1 MKEQARRKKRIWIT
15 GLVFLALLLLVA
27 TSTVMAV
34 DTDGITKVLK
44 KNRDIFH
51 TNTIVGGML
60 RFIGWQ
66 LITLL
71 VWLAEHCAKLFDESF
86 KFIDFTR
93 YEPVEEFLD
102 SWQPVVYALISLSI
116 LFLGLILIFW
126 QEKKPKLMMNICL
139 SVLIITSSGYLIDQL
154 NGFVTDDIRS
164 AIMNDGDTSTGASG
178 LVYDMVGS
186 SVYDLIYMD
195 DKLDGGLMKLT
206 KKNRKL
212 YDDFTK
218 EDLELLSINEVL
230 KPDDVKAETKDLVSN
245 RIYYRKD
252 DLQLKEIYNGVAWTD
267 LLNEYYYR
275 YDVEWYT
282 VIVGLVSMIIV
293 YVCLAYK
300 VVRILYEVVVQ
311 RLLAALYSANL
322 TSSQKTLKI
331 LDSIKDSYITLILV
345 MVCLKIYLLA
355 FKMVGETGFGEFSK
369 VMVLLFVAF
378 AVVDGPNIIQKL
390 TGVDAGL
397 SSGMGKIIAGVQATR
412 MATHMVSR
420 GVEAASK
427 LFQGAQEKSE
437 QVVGAMNAGKQADL
451 EGTGEAQ
458 GNVPPEE
465 AGAGKQSD
473 MEGSSMSEQQNEMGT
488 PPDME
493 SGAVETQ
500 GIADIPE
507 SSGYAEDVSQ
517 DAFTAEADAMEGFN
531 SGAMEDLNGLDPL
544 SGNEG
549 IGNAT
554 ERMNRMD
561 QELSSPKEKRF
572 DAGLQS
578 SRSVEHQGNLFRSE
592 WKSELEKPTRT
603 SNSRSDLEARW

>member
-15 GLVFLALLLLVA
+15 GLVLLALLLLVA

-139 SVLIITSSGYLIDQL
+139 AVLIITSSGYLIDQL
-154 NGFVTDDIRS
+154 HGFVTDDIRS
-164 AIMNDGDTSTGASG
+164 AIMNDGDTTTGSSG
-178 LVYDMVGS
+178 LIYDMVGA
-186 SVYDLIYMD
+186 SVYDLIYID
-195 DKLDGGLMKLT
+195 DKLDGGLMKMT
-206 KKNRKL
+206 KQNRKL

-230 KPDDVKAETKDLVSN
+230 KPDDVKAESKDLVSN

-275 YDVEWYT
+275 YDVEWFT
-282 VIVGLVSMIIV
+282 VIVGLVSLIIV

-322 TSSQKTLKI
+322 SSGQKTLKI

-355 FKMVGETGFGEFSK
+355 FKMVGETQFAAFSK
-369 VMVLLFVAF
+369 VMLLFFLALAVA
-378 AVVDGPNIIQKL
+378 DGPNIIQKL

-412 MATHMVSR
+412 MMSTMTSHGARSLKNLFHDEKNEPVTGKTVN
-420 GVEAASK
+420 AA
-427 LFQGAQEKSE
+427 AQS
-437 QVVGAMNAGKQADL
+437 DL

-458 GNVPPEE
+458 GAVPPDETS
-465 AGAGKQSD
+465 GAGQ
-473 MEGSSMSEQQNEMGT
+473 EEQQMSADGKETGT
-488 PPDME
+488 PPDMQNE
-493 SGAVETQ
+493 TSGTPEEMETT
-500 GIADIPE
+500 DIPE
-507 SSGYAEDVSQ
+507 ASGYSEDSSSLAEDV
-517 DAFTAEADAMEGFN
+517 EAMEGFN
-531 SGAMEDLNGLDPL
+531 SAAMDDLNGLDPL
-544 SGNEG
+544 SGNRG
-549 IGNAT
+549 LDNGMD
-554 ERMNRMD
+554 RMNRMD
-561 QELSSPKEKRF
+561 EELSTQREKSF
-572 DAGLQS
+572 DSGLR
-578 SRSVEHQGNLFRSE
+578 SRDVKHEGNLFRSE
-592 WKSELEKPTRT
+592 WKDALNKPTK
-603 SNSRSDLEARW
+603 SSESKSDLEARW

>member
-1 MKEQARRKKRIWIT
+1 MKEQALKKRKYLS
-15 GLVFLALLLLVA
+15 GLVLLQLLLFMA

-34 DTDGITKVLK
+34 DTEEVITVLK

-51 TNTIVGGML
+51 TSTIPGGIF
-60 RFIGWQ
+60 RYIGWSVMKG
-66 LITLL
+66 L

-139 SVLIITSSGYLIDQL
+139 AVLIITSSGYLIDQL

-164 AIMNDGDTSTGASG
+164 AILNDGDTSTGSSG
-178 LVYDMVGS
+178 LVYDMVGNS
-186 SVYDLIYMD
+186 IYDLIYID
-195 DKLDGGLMKLT
+195 DKLDGGLMKMT
-206 KKNRKL
+206 KNNRKL

-218 EDLELLSINEVL
+218 EDLELMSINEVL
-230 KPDDVKAETKDLVSN
+230 KPDDVKAESKDLVSN
-245 RIYYRKD
+245 RIYYKKGN
-252 DLQLKEIYNGVAWTD
+252 LELKEIYNGVAWTD

-275 YDVEWYT
+275 YDVEWFT
-282 VIVGLVSMIIV
+282 VIVGLVSLIIV

-322 TSSQKTLKI
+322 SSGQKTLKI

-355 FKMVGETGFGEFSK
+355 FKMVGETQFAAFSK
-369 VMVLLFVAF
+369 VMLLFFLALAVA
-378 AVVDGPNIIQKL
+378 DGPNIIQKL

-412 MATHMVSR
+412 MMSTMTSHGARSLKNLFHDEKNEPVTGKTVN
-420 GVEAASK
+420 AA
-427 LFQGAQEKSE
+427 AQS
-437 QVVGAMNAGKQADL
+437 DL

-458 GNVPPEE
+458 GAVPPDETS
-465 AGAGKQSD
+465 GAGQ
-473 MEGSSMSEQQNEMGT
+473 EEQQMSADGKETGT
-488 PPDME
+488 PPDMQNE
-493 SGAVETQ
+493 TSGTPEEMETT
-500 GIADIPE
+500 DIPE
-507 SSGYAEDVSQ
+507 ASGYSEDSSSLAEDV
-517 DAFTAEADAMEGFN
+517 EAMEGFN
-531 SGAMEDLNGLDPL
+531 SAAMDDLNGLDPL
-544 SGNEG
+544 SGNRG
-549 IGNAT
+549 LDNGMD
-554 ERMNRMD
+554 RMNRMD
-561 QELSSPKEKRF
+561 EELSTQREKSF
-572 DAGLQS
+572 DSGLR
-578 SRSVEHQGNLFRSE
+578 SRDVKHEGNLFRSE
-592 WKSELEKPTRT
+592 WKDALNKPTK
-603 SNSRSDLEARW
+603 SSESKSDLEARW

>member
-1 MKEQARRKKRIWIT
+1 MC
-15 GLVFLALLLLVA
+15 G
-27 TSTVMAV
+27 
-34 DTDGITKVLK
+34 
-44 KNRDIFH
+44 
-51 TNTIVGGML
+51 
-60 RFIGWQ
+60 
-66 LITLL
+66 
-71 VWLAEHCAKLFDESF
+71 
-86 KFIDFTR
+86 
-93 YEPVEEFLD
+93 
-102 SWQPVVYALISLSI
+102 
-116 LFLGLILIFW
+116 
-126 QEKKPKLMMNICL
+126 
-139 SVLIITSSGYLIDQL
+139 
-154 NGFVTDDIRS
+154 
-164 AIMNDGDTSTGASG
+164 
-178 LVYDMVGS
+178 
-186 SVYDLIYMD
+186 
-195 DKLDGGLMKLT
+195 
-206 KKNRKL
+206 
-212 YDDFTK
+212 
-218 EDLELLSINEVL
+218 
-230 KPDDVKAETKDLVSN
+230 
-245 RIYYRKD
+245 
-252 DLQLKEIYNGVAWTD
+252 
-267 LLNEYYYR
+267 
-275 YDVEWYT
+275 
-282 VIVGLVSMIIV
+282 
-293 YVCLAYK
+293 LAYK

-322 TSSQKTLKI
+322 SSSQKTLKV

-355 FKMVGETGFGEFSK
+355 FKMVGETGFAEFSK

-397 SSGMGKIIAGVQATR
+397 SSGMGKIIAGMQASR
-412 MATHMVSR
+412 MVSTMMSH
-420 GVEAASK
+420 GGHSSN

-465 AGAGKQSD
+465 AGAGNQTD

-488 PPDME
+488 PSEME

-500 GIADIPE
+500 GTADIPE

-531 SGAMEDLNGLDPL
+531 SGAMDDLNGLDPL

-549 IGNAT
+549 IGNGT

-561 QELSSPKEKRF
+561 QELSSQKEKRF

-578 SRSVEHQGNLFRSE
+578 SRSVEHQGSLFRSE

>member
-1 MKEQARRKKRIWIT
+1 MKEQAIRKKRIWIT
-15 GLVFLALLLLVA
+15 GLVLLALLLLVA

-139 SVLIITSSGYLIDQL
+139 AVLIITSSGYLIDQL

-164 AIMNDGDTSTGASG
+164 AIMNDGDTTTGSSG
-178 LVYDMVGS
+178 LIYDMVGA
-186 SVYDLIYMD
+186 SVYDLIYID
-195 DKLDGGLMKLT
+195 DKLNGGLMEMT

-230 KPDDVKAETKDLVSN
+230 KPDEVKAESKDLVSN

-282 VIVGLVSMIIV
+282 VIVGLISMIIV

-397 SSGMGKIIAGVQATR
+397 SSGMGKMIAGVQATR
-412 MATHMVSR
+412 MAAHMVSR
-420 GVEAASK
+420 GVEAASE
-427 LFQGAQEKSE
+427 LFPRNDKNE
-437 QVVGAMNAGKQADL
+437 QVAGAVNAAAQSDL
-451 EGTGEAQ
+451 EGTKEAQ
-458 GNVPPEE
+458 GEVPPEE
-465 AGAGKQSD
+465 TSSTNQD
-473 MEGSSMSEQQNEMGT
+473 MQQKSADGSETDT
-488 PPDME
+488 PPDMQSDGE
-493 SGAVETQ
+493 QVSDMPEAT
-500 GIADIPE
+500 DIPE

-549 IGNAT
+549 IGNGT

-561 QELSSPKEKRF
+561 QELSSQKEKRF
-572 DAGLQS
+572 DAGLHS

>member
-15 GLVFLALLLLVA
+15 GLVLLALLLLVA

-139 SVLIITSSGYLIDQL
+139 AVLIITSSGYLIDQL

-164 AIMNDGDTSTGASG
+164 AIMNDGDTTTGSSG
-178 LVYDMVGS
+178 LIYDMVGA
-186 SVYDLIYMD
+186 SVYDLIYID
-195 DKLDGGLMKLT
+195 DKLDGGLMKMT
-206 KKNRKL
+206 KQNRKL

-230 KPDDVKAETKDLVSN
+230 KPDDVKAESKDLVSN

-275 YDVEWYT
+275 YDVEWFT
-282 VIVGLVSMIIV
+282 VIVGLVSLIIV

-322 TSSQKTLKI
+322 SSGQKTLKI

-355 FKMVGETGFGEFSK
+355 FKMVGETQFAAFSK
-369 VMVLLFVAF
+369 VMLLFFLALAVA
-378 AVVDGPNIIQKL
+378 DGPNIIQKL
-390 TGVDAGL
+390 TGLDAGL

-412 MATHMVSR
+412 MMSTMTSHGARSLKNLFHDEKNEPVTGKTVN
-420 GVEAASK
+420 AA
-427 LFQGAQEKSE
+427 AQS
-437 QVVGAMNAGKQADL
+437 DL

-458 GNVPPEE
+458 GAVPPDETS
-465 AGAGKQSD
+465 GAGQ
-473 MEGSSMSEQQNEMGT
+473 EEQQMSADGKETGT
-488 PPDME
+488 PPDMQNE
-493 SGAVETQ
+493 TSGTPEEMETT
-500 GIADIPE
+500 DIPE
-507 SSGYAEDVSQ
+507 ASGYSEDSSSLAEDV
-517 DAFTAEADAMEGFN
+517 EAMEGFN
-531 SGAMEDLNGLDPL
+531 SAAMDDLNGLDPL
-544 SGNEG
+544 SGNRG
-549 IGNAT
+549 LDNGMD
-554 ERMNRMD
+554 RMNRMD
-561 QELSSPKEKRF
+561 EELSTQREKSF
-572 DAGLQS
+572 DSGLR
-578 SRSVEHQGNLFRSE
+578 SRDVKHEGNLFRSE
-592 WKSELEKPTRT
+592 WKDALNKPTK
-603 SNSRSDLEARW
+603 SSESKSDLEARW

>member
-1 MKEQARRKKRIWIT
+1 MKEQAIRKKRIWIT
-15 GLVFLALLLLVA
+15 GLVLLALLLLVA

-139 SVLIITSSGYLIDQL
+139 AVLIITSSGYLIDQL

-164 AIMNDGDTSTGASG
+164 AIMNDGDTTTGSSG
-178 LVYDMVGS
+178 LIYDMVGA
-186 SVYDLIYMD
+186 SVYDLIYID
-195 DKLDGGLMKLT
+195 DKLDGGLMKMT

-212 YDDFTK
+212 YDDFKK

-230 KPDDVKAETKDLVSN
+230 KPDDVKAESKDLVSN

-275 YDVEWYT
+275 YDVEWFT
-282 VIVGLVSMIIV
+282 VILGLISMIVV

-322 TSSQKTLKI
+322 SSSQKTLKV

-355 FKMVGETGFGEFSK
+355 FKMVGETGFAEFSK

-378 AVVDGPNIIQKL
+378 AVADGPNIIQKL

-397 SSGMGKIIAGVQATR
+397 SSGMGKMIAGMQASR
-412 MATHMVSR
+412 MVSTMMSH
-420 GVEAASK
+420 GGHSSN

-458 GNVPPEE
+458 GTVPPEE
-465 AGAGKQSD
+465 AGAGNQTD

-493 SGAVETQ
+493 GTGEAQ
-500 GIADIPE
+500 GTADIPE

-531 SGAMEDLNGLDPL
+531 SGAMDDLNGLDPL

-549 IGNAT
+549 IGNGT

-561 QELSSPKEKRF
+561 QELSSQKEKRF

>member
-15 GLVFLALLLLVA
+15 GLVLLALLLLVA

-139 SVLIITSSGYLIDQL
+139 AVLIITSSGYLIDQL

-164 AIMNDGDTSTGASG
+164 AIMNDGDTTTGSSG
-178 LVYDMVGS
+178 LIYDMVGA
-186 SVYDLIYMD
+186 SVYDLIYID
-195 DKLDGGLMKLT
+195 DKLDGGLMKMT
-206 KKNRKL
+206 KQNRKL

-230 KPDDVKAETKDLVSN
+230 KPDDVKAESKDLVSN

-275 YDVEWYT
+275 YDVEWFT
-282 VIVGLVSMIIV
+282 VIVGLVSLIIV

-322 TSSQKTLKI
+322 SSGQKTLKI

-355 FKMVGETGFGEFSK
+355 FKMVGETQFAAFSK
-369 VMVLLFVAF
+369 VMLLFFLALAVA
-378 AVVDGPNIIQKL
+378 DGPNIIQKL

-412 MATHMVSR
+412 MMSTMTSHGARSLKNLFHDEKNEPVTGKTVN
-420 GVEAASK
+420 AA
-427 LFQGAQEKSE
+427 AQS
-437 QVVGAMNAGKQADL
+437 DL

-458 GNVPPEE
+458 GAVPPDETS
-465 AGAGKQSD
+465 GAGQ
-473 MEGSSMSEQQNEMGT
+473 EEQQMSADGKETGT
-488 PPDME
+488 PPDMQNE
-493 SGAVETQ
+493 TSGTPEEMETT
-500 GIADIPE
+500 DIPE
-507 SSGYAEDVSQ
+507 ASGYSEDSSSLAEDV
-517 DAFTAEADAMEGFN
+517 EAMEGFN
-531 SGAMEDLNGLDPL
+531 SAAMDDLNGLDPL
-544 SGNEG
+544 SGNRG
-549 IGNAT
+549 LDNGMD
-554 ERMNRMD
+554 RMNRMD
-561 QELSSPKEKRF
+561 EELSTQREKSF
-572 DAGLQS
+572 DSGLR
-578 SRSVEHQGNLFRSE
+578 SRDVKHEGNLFRSE
-592 WKSELEKPTRT
+592 WKDALNKPTK
-603 SNSRSDLEARW
+603 SSESKSDLEARW

>member
-1 MKEQARRKKRIWIT
+1 M
-15 GLVFLALLLLVA
+15 
-27 TSTVMAV
+27 
-34 DTDGITKVLK
+34 
-44 KNRDIFH
+44 
-51 TNTIVGGML
+51 
-60 RFIGWQ
+60 
-66 LITLL
+66 
-71 VWLAEHCAKLFDESF
+71 
-86 KFIDFTR
+86 
-93 YEPVEEFLD
+93 
-102 SWQPVVYALISLSI
+102 VYALISLSI

-139 SVLIITSSGYLIDQL
+139 AVLIITSSGYLIDQL

-164 AIMNDGDTSTGASG
+164 AIMNDGDTTTGSSG
-178 LVYDMVGS
+178 LIYDMVGA
-186 SVYDLIYMD
+186 SVYDLIYID
-195 DKLDGGLMKLT
+195 DKLDGGLMKMT
-206 KKNRKL
+206 KSNRKL
-212 YDDFTK
+212 YDDFKK

-230 KPDDVKAETKDLVSN
+230 KPDDVKAESKDLVSN

-275 YDVEWYT
+275 YDVEWFT
-282 VIVGLVSMIIV
+282 VILGLISMIVV

-322 TSSQKTLKI
+322 SSSQKTLKV

-355 FKMVGETGFGEFSK
+355 FKMVGETGFAEFSK

-397 SSGMGKIIAGVQATR
+397 SSGMGKIIAGMQASR
-412 MATHMVSR
+412 MVSTMMSH
-420 GVEAASK
+420 GGHSSN

-465 AGAGKQSD
+465 AGAGNQTD

-488 PPDME
+488 PSEME

-500 GIADIPE
+500 GTADIPE

-531 SGAMEDLNGLDPL
+531 SGAMDDLNGLDPL

-549 IGNAT
+549 IGNGT

-561 QELSSPKEKRF
+561 QELSSQKEKRF

-578 SRSVEHQGNLFRSE
+578 SRSVEHQGSLFRSE

>member
-1 MKEQARRKKRIWIT
+1 MKEQAIRKKRIWIT
-15 GLVFLALLLLVA
+15 GLVLLVLLLLVA

-66 LITLL
+66 LIILL

-139 SVLIITSSGYLIDQL
+139 AVLIITSSGYLIDQL

-164 AIMNDGDTSTGASG
+164 AIMNDGDTTTGSSG
-178 LVYDMVGS
+178 LIYDMVGA
-186 SVYDLIYMD
+186 SVYDLIYID

-230 KPDDVKAETKDLVSN
+230 KPDDVKAESKDLVSN

-275 YDVEWYT
+275 YDVEWFT
-282 VIVGLVSMIIV
+282 VILGLISMIVV

-322 TSSQKTLKI
+322 SSSQKTLKV

-355 FKMVGETGFGEFSK
+355 FKMVGETGFAEFSK

-378 AVVDGPNIIQKL
+378 AVADGPNIIQKL

-397 SSGMGKIIAGVQATR
+397 SSGMGKMIAGMQASR
-412 MATHMVSR
+412 MVSTMMSH
-420 GVEAASK
+420 GGHSSN

-458 GNVPPEE
+458 GTVPPEE
-465 AGAGKQSD
+465 AGAGNQTD

-493 SGAVETQ
+493 GTGEAQ
-500 GIADIPE
+500 GTADIPE

-531 SGAMEDLNGLDPL
+531 SGAMDDLNGLDPL

-549 IGNAT
+549 IGNGT

-561 QELSSPKEKRF
+561 QELSSQKEKRF